1 MNERQKLAYR
11 NPCYTPDDLKRN
23 IFEEHLPLGRLRLRT
38 QLKVMGFFA
47 NELWMVTILACD
59 NDGYPLGKKDLS
71 GQELAEIQTL
81 LGLLLEGVGKDK
93 INYFENDS
101 EFEAARFLTAREVVN
116 LPKIN
121 LDELFD
127 IKQRQ
132 EYALLNACPSI
143 DAMLMRNFTR
153 IVDCGGFLFST
164 ILTVKSSPEG
174 SVWHSSSCVL
184 DEHKNPLPVFKTPVG
199 AGTMN
204 LKIAVRLLHGVGS
217 GQVLTYRPDNE
228 ICVIN
233 VFRKLSEKEEKSLS
247 LVRKFQPAEIL
258 SSFFLKK
265 DYN

>member
-23 IFEEHLPLGRLRLRT
+23 IFEERVPLGRLMLRT

-47 NELWMVTILACD
+47 NELWMATVFACD
-59 NDGYPLGKKDLS
+59 DDGCRLGKKDLS

-81 LGLLLEGVGKDK
+81 LGSMLEEVGRDE

-101 EFEAARFLTAREVVN
+101 EFEAARFLNAREVVN

-132 EYALLNACPSI
+132 EYALRNPCPSI
-143 DAMLMRNFTR
+143 DAMLMRKFTR

-164 ILTVKSSPEG
+164 ILTVKNSPEG
-174 SVWHSSSCVL
+174 LAWHSSSCVL
-184 DEHKNPLPVFKTPVG
+184 DEHKKSMPIFKTPVG

-204 LKIAVRLLHGVGS
+204 LEIAVRLLHGVGG
-217 GQVLTYRPDNE
+217 GQVSTYRPDNE
-228 ICVIN
+228 TCIIN
-233 VFRKLSEKEEKSLS
+233 MFRKLSEKEEKSLS
-247 LVRKFQPAEIL
+247 LLRKFQPAEIL
-258 SSFFLKK
+258 SPFLKK
-265 DYN
+265 NYN

>member
-23 IFEEHLPLGRLRLRT
+23 IFEERVPLGRLMLRT

-47 NELWMVTILACD
+47 NELWMATVFACD
-59 NDGYPLGKKDLS
+59 NDGFSLGKKDLS

-81 LGLLLEGVGKDK
+81 LGLLLKGVGKDK
-93 INYFENDS
+93 INYFENES
-101 EFEAARFLTAREVVN
+101 EFEAARFLSRREVEN

-132 EYALLNACPSI
+132 EYALRDACPSI
-143 DAMLMRNFTR
+143 DAMLMRKFTR

-164 ILTVKSSPEG
+164 ILTVKNSPEG
-174 SVWHSSSCVL
+174 FAWHSSSCVL
-184 DEHKNPLPVFKTPVG
+184 DEHKNPLPIFETPFG
-199 AGTMN
+199 AGTVN
-204 LKIAVRLLHGVGS
+204 LEIAVRLLHGVGS
-217 GQVLTYRPDNE
+217 GQVSTYRPDNE
-228 ICVIN
+228 TCIISM
-233 VFRKLSEKEEKSLS
+233 FRKLSEKEEKSLS

-258 SSFFLKK
+258 SPFLKK